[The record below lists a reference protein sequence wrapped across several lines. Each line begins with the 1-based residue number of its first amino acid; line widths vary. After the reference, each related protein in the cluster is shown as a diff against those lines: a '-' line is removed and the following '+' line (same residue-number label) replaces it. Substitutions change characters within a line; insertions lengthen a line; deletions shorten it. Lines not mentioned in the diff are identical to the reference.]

1 MANANGN
8 NSYEFDPPETTET
21 IADRF
26 VDPRTFCRLR
36 FSPMLATGIILG
48 LLREHFG
55 NPTAI
60 VDPMLQRYVWSN
72 DDTTRIMIETC
83 TNEALTRLQTRPA
96 VLIRRNAIRPKREG
110 LDDEIKKTGAEQG
123 REYVVTLHGSHTV
136 FCLSGKPGHAEV
148 LANETGMYLLQT
160 APLIRGSLC
169 FKGDFKLDE
178 IGELGTVDGLGG
190 QYVVPLTFSYVTD
203 FTWSIAPDMP
213 VLRHIDL
220 KILLDPD

>member
-1 MANANGN
+1 MSNANESN
-8 NSYEFDPPETTET
+8 PYRFDPPERTET
-21 IADRF
+21 IADRY

-36 FSPMLATGIILG
+36 FSPMLATGVILG
-48 LLREHFG
+48 LLREHYG

-60 VDPMLQRYVWSN
+60 VDPMLQRYVWRN
-72 DDTTRIMIETC
+72 DDTTHIMIETC
-83 TNEALTRLQTRPA
+83 TNEALTRIQMRPA
-96 VLIRRNAIRPKREG
+96 ILIRRNTIRPKREG
-110 LDDEIKKTGAEQG
+110 LDDEIKKTGPEQS

-148 LANETGMYLLQT
+148 LANETAIYLLQS

-169 FKGDFKLDE
+169 FKGEFKLEE
-178 IGELGTVDGLGG
+178 IGQLGMVDGLGG

-203 FTWSIAPDMP
+203 FAWSIAPDRP
-213 VLRHIDL
+213 TLRHIDL